1 MRAYIIRRLLILIPT
16 LIVVSLLIFF
26 LTELIPGNIIDAML
40 ASPGA
45 EEIDR
50 EAVALKLGLDAP
62 LLVQYGRWMGIAP
75 QVDGSFSGI
84 LQGDFGISWRLG
96 IPVVKLLA
104 TTWPVTIQLGLMGLI
119 TAQLIALPVGIYS
132 AIRQDSW
139 GDYIGRSFAILCIS
153 LPGFWLA
160 TLIIVFPSIWWRY
173 MPPIMFIPFTEDPIG
188 NLKMV
193 IVPAMV
199 LGMALCGLTMR
210 MTRAMMLEVLRQ
222 DYIRTAWAKGLR
234 ERVVI
239 IRHTLRNALIPVITQ
254 QGLWVP
260 FLLGGT
266 IIIETI
272 FVLPGMGT
280 LIVTATR
287 YRDYPILSGALLSFG
302 GAIVLV
308 NLMIDLTYGFLDPR
322 VHYK

>member
-199 LGMALCGLTMR
+199 LGMALTGLTMR
-210 MTRAMMLEVLRQ
+210 MTRTMMLEVLRQ
-222 DYIRTAWAKGLR
+222 DYVRTAWAKGLK

-239 IRHTLRNALIPVITQ
+239 VRHALKNALIPVITIVGIQ
-254 QGLWVP
+254 VP
-260 FLLGGT
+260 YVVGGT
-266 IIIETI
+266 VIIERI
-272 FVLPGMGT
+272 FMLPGMGR
-280 LIVTATR
+280 LIISAVLN
-287 YRDYPILSGALLSFG
+287 RDYPLVSGVLLIFSVI
-302 GAIVLV
+302 IVLI
-308 NLMIDLTYGFLDPR
+308 NLMVDLTYGFLDPR
-322 VHYK
+322 IHYK